1 MRERLYYFNL
11 NPSVTISHSRDIKV
25 PLVLWEFDKVWRRCN
40 IKRQKSLTV
49 FLSCFLRK
57 CGVIAVLIFSKWI
70 AYSVTGMETFCYDEM
85 TVFLGGEDFQL
96 TRQWQAL
103 SPSISPVINSWVIHF
118 SINTTNGC
126 LYTIQYVRV
135 YREHKISDSPSISH
149 SPACLIYTIMLLIS
163 SLWPW

>member
-103 SPSISPVINSWVIHF
+103 PINFSSHQLLGNSFLHQYDQWLSLYHSICPCLKRTQDIWQ
-118 SINTTNGC
+118 SIN
-126 LYTIQYVRV
+126 
-135 YREHKISDSPSISH
+135 KS
-149 SPACLIYTIMLLIS
+149 
-163 SLWPW
+163 